1 MITEYGSGQ
10 KESGIIV
17 LFLGEILAVAFGR
30 ALQVMLFTGM
40 FVLWEIW
47 KLIMIVK
54 AFMLPR
60 EQADEFMEE
69 AIDGNFGCVS
79 EELPKGETEKLA
91 HKKEYIINKQA
102 VVCSMG
108 FEERAKNIASISP
121 INHQNLCI
129 GRLERNMAFS
139 RNGVY

>member
-69 AIDGNFGCVS
+69 ARFGAPLMGILVVFRKNFQ
-79 EELPKGETEKLA
+79 KEK
-91 HKKEYIINKQA
+91 
-102 VVCSMG
+102 
-108 FEERAKNIASISP
+108 RKNSLI
-121 INHQNLCI
+121 
-129 GRLERNMAFS
+129 RRNT
-139 RNGVY
+139 